1 MFFRQISYFF
11 ITEWQRIGMKG
22 LGGTYK
28 TLIYLFSTV
37 LFTILGL
44 LYGKR
49 KKIQQ
54 INDPNF
60 MQQPSLSTPL
70 TVTVNTVSIHE
81 DVDNNDDNDLY
92 EDSHGVNVNHVQV
105 RDGASNAAQPLI
117 EL

>member
-1 MFFRQISYFF
+1 M
-11 ITEWQRIGMKG
+11 
-22 LGGTYK
+22 
-28 TLIYLFSTV
+28 

-60 MQQPSLSTPL
+60 MRQPSLSAPQTI
-70 TVTVNTVSIHE
+70 S
-81 DVDNNDDNDLY
+81 DNNDDNDLY
-92 EDSHGVNVNHVQV
+92 EHSHVVDVDHEHV
-105 RDGASNAAQPLI
+105 RDGAPNAARPLI

>member
-1 MFFRQISYFF
+1 
-11 ITEWQRIGMKG
+11 MKG
-22 LGGTYK
+22 LSVTYK
-28 TLIYLFSTV
+28 TLIYLISTM

-60 MQQPSLSTPL
+60 MQPPTMIDNS
-70 TVTVNTVSIHE
+70 VTIHE
-81 DVDNNDDNDLY
+81 EVDNNDDNDLY
-92 EDSHGVNVNHVQV
+92 EDSHVVDVDHEHV
-105 RDGASNAAQPLI
+105 RDGAPNAARPLI